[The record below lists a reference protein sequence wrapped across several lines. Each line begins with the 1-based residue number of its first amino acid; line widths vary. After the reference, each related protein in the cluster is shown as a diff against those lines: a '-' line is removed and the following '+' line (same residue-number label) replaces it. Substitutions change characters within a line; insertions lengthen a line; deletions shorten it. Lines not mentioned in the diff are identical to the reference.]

1 MIIGMSVLHFTIL
14 HVALS
19 LVGIVTGLVAVI
31 ALARKIWLPAWH
43 HVFLTTT
50 LATVVTGFLFPING
64 ITPALA
70 VGGLSLVVLVA
81 AYVAFFNLKQ
91 NAIAG
96 RAYATSAMIALY
108 FNLFVLIAQG
118 FLKVPFLTT
127 LAPTQTELPFVLAQ
141 LLLLVGSV
149 ALGVSAT
156 SQVRQLP

>member
-1 MIIGMSVLHFTIL
+1 MIIGMSVQHFTLL

-19 LVGIVTGLVAVI
+19 LVGIVAGVLAMI
-31 ALARKIWLPAWH
+31 ALARKIWLASWH
-43 HVFLTTT
+43 HVFLATT

-64 ITPALA
+64 VTPALV
-70 VGGLSLVVLVA
+70 VGGLSLVVLLV
-81 AYVAFFNLKQ
+81 
-91 NAIAG
+91 
-96 RAYATSAMIALY
+96 AYAALFKLKKDPGTGRLYAASATIALY
-108 FNLFVLIAQG
+108 LNLFVLIAQG

-156 SQVRQLP
+156 SQARQIS